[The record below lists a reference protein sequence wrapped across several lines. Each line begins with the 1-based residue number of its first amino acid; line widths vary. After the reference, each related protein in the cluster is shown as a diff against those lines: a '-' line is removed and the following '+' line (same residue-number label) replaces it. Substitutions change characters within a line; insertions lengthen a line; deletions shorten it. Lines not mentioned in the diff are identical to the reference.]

1 MKQVMLGNKI
11 IGENAPAFIIA
22 EMSANHNMEYNRAE
36 AILYAA
42 KEAGVDAVK
51 LQTYTADT
59 ITLNSDKKYFRT
71 RDNSLWSGTTEY
83 KLYEKAYTPW
93 EWQPKLK
100 ELADKIG
107 IILFSSPFDLSS
119 VDFLEEMDV
128 PAYKIAS
135 PEIVDIPLIKK
146 CAQTGKTII
155 ISTGVASIGDIECA
169 VDVCRQEGNQNV
181 ILLKCTAEYP
191 APYSQMNLKTI
202 KNMEETFG
210 CPAGLSDHSLG
221 DEIAIAAVAMGAK
234 VIEKHITLH
243 RADGG
248 VDSAFSMEAEEMKR
262 MVERIRHVEQA
273 MGIVQYEYIGTNNE
287 KKRRGRSLCV
297 SADIKKGERFTEK
310 NIRSVRPGD
319 GLHTKYYFDV
329 LGKRAARDLS
339 FAEPLQMG
347 DVEW

>member
-22 EMSANHNMEYNRAE
+22 EMSANHNMEYSRAE
-36 AILYAA
+36 AILHAA

-155 ISTGVASIGDIECA
+155 ISTGVASIGDLERA
-169 VDVCRQEGNQNV
+169 VDVCRQEGNENV

-287 KKRRGRSLCV
+287 KKRRGRSLFV

-329 LGKRAARDLS
+329 LGKRATRDLS

>member
-22 EMSANHNMEYNRAE
+22 EMSANHNMEYSRAE
-36 AILYAA
+36 AILHAA

-155 ISTGVASIGDIECA
+155 ISTGVASIGDIERA
-169 VDVCRQEGNQNV
+169 VDVCRQEGNENV

-287 KKRRGRSLCV
+287 KKRRGRSLFV

-319 GLHTKYYFDV
+319 GLHTQYYFDV

>member
-22 EMSANHNMEYNRAE
+22 EMSANHNMEYSRAE
-36 AILYAA
+36 AILHAA

-155 ISTGVASIGDIECA
+155 ISTGVASIGDIERA

-287 KKRRGRSLCV
+287 KKRRGRSLFV

>member
-22 EMSANHNMEYNRAE
+22 EMSANHNMEYSRAE
-36 AILYAA
+36 AILHAA

-155 ISTGVASIGDIECA
+155 ISTGVASIGDIERA

-287 KKRRGRSLCV
+287 KKRRGRSLFV

-319 GLHTKYYFDV
+319 GLHTQYYFDV

>member
-22 EMSANHNMEYNRAE
+22 EMSANHNMEYSRAE
-36 AILYAA
+36 AILHAA

-155 ISTGVASIGDIECA
+155 ISTGVASIGDIERA
-169 VDVCRQEGNQNV
+169 VDVCRQEGNENV

-191 APYSQMNLKTI
+191 SPYSQMNLKTI

-273 MGIVQYEYIGTNNE
+273 MGIVKYEYIGTNNE
-287 KKRRGRSLCV
+287 KKRRGRSLFV

-329 LGKRAARDLS
+329 LGKRATRDLS

>member
-22 EMSANHNMEYNRAE
+22 EMSANHNMEYSRAE
-36 AILYAA
+36 AILHAA

-155 ISTGVASIGDIECA
+155 ISTGVASIGDIERA
-169 VDVCRQEGNQNV
+169 VDVCRQEGNENV

-191 APYSQMNLKTI
+191 SPYSQMNLKTI

-262 MVERIRHVEQA
+262 MVERIRHVEEA

-287 KKRRGRSLCV
+287 KKRRGRSLFV

-319 GLHTKYYFDV
+319 GLHTQYYFDV
-329 LGKRAARDLS
+329 LGKRATRDLS

>member
-22 EMSANHNMEYNRAE
+22 EMSANHNMEYSRAE
-36 AILYAA
+36 AILHAA

-155 ISTGVASIGDIECA
+155 ISTGVASIGDIERA
-169 VDVCRQEGNQNV
+169 VDVCRQEGNENV

-191 APYSQMNLKTI
+191 SPYSQMNLKTI

-262 MVERIRHVEQA
+262 MVERIRHVEEA

-287 KKRRGRSLCV
+287 KKRRGRSLFV

-329 LGKRAARDLS
+329 LGKRATRDLS

>member
-22 EMSANHNMEYNRAE
+22 EMSANHNMEYSRAE
-36 AILYAA
+36 AILHAA

-71 RDNSLWSGTTEY
+71 RYNSLWSGTTEY

-155 ISTGVASIGDIECA
+155 ISTGVASIGDIERA

-287 KKRRGRSLCV
+287 KKRRGRSLFV

-319 GLHTKYYFDV
+319 GLHTQYYFDV

>member
-22 EMSANHNMEYNRAE
+22 EMSANHNMEYSRAE
-36 AILYAA
+36 AILHAA
-42 KEAGVDAVK
+42 KEAGVYAVK

-155 ISTGVASIGDIECA
+155 ISTGVASIGDIERA

-287 KKRRGRSLCV
+287 KKRRGRSLFV

>member
-11 IGENAPAFIIA
+11 IGENAPVFIIA
-22 EMSANHNMEYNRAE
+22 EISANHNMEYSRAE
-36 AILYAA
+36 AILHAA

-155 ISTGVASIGDIECA
+155 ISTGVASIGDIERA
-169 VDVCRQEGNQNV
+169 VDVCRQEGNENV

-191 APYSQMNLKTI
+191 SPYSQMNLKTI

-287 KKRRGRSLCV
+287 KKRRGRSLFV

-329 LGKRAARDLS
+329 LGKRATRDLS

>member
-22 EMSANHNMEYNRAE
+22 EMSANHNMEYSRAE
-36 AILYAA
+36 AILHAA

-155 ISTGVASIGDIECA
+155 ISTGVASIGDIERA
-169 VDVCRQEGNQNV
+169 VDVCRQEGNENV

-234 VIEKHITLH
+234 VIEKHIALH

-287 KKRRGRSLCV
+287 KKRRGRSLFV

-329 LGKRAARDLS
+329 LGKRATRDLS

>member
-11 IGENAPAFIIA
+11 IGENASAFIIA
-22 EMSANHNMEYNRAE
+22 EMSANHNMEYSRAE
-36 AILYAA
+36 AILHAA
-42 KEAGVDAVK
+42 KETGVDAVK

-155 ISTGVASIGDIECA
+155 ISTGVASIGDIERA

-234 VIEKHITLH
+234 VIEKHITLR

-287 KKRRGRSLCV
+287 KKRRGRSLFV

-329 LGKRAARDLS
+329 LGKRATRDLS

>member
-22 EMSANHNMEYNRAE
+22 EMSANHNMEYSRAE
-36 AILYAA
+36 AILHAA

-100 ELADKIG
+100 DVADKIG

-155 ISTGVASIGDIECA
+155 ISTGVASIGDIERA

-287 KKRRGRSLCV
+287 KKRRGRSLFV

>member
-22 EMSANHNMEYNRAE
+22 EMSANHNMEYSRAE

-155 ISTGVASIGDIECA
+155 ISTGVASIGDIERA
-169 VDVCRQEGNQNV
+169 VDVCRQEGNENV

-191 APYSQMNLKTI
+191 AQYSQMNLKTI

-234 VIEKHITLH
+234 V
-243 RADGG
+243 
-248 VDSAFSMEAEEMKR
+248 
-262 MVERIRHVEQA
+262 
-273 MGIVQYEYIGTNNE
+273 
-287 KKRRGRSLCV
+287 
-297 SADIKKGERFTEK
+297 
-310 NIRSVRPGD
+310 
-319 GLHTKYYFDV
+319 
-329 LGKRAARDLS
+329 
-339 FAEPLQMG
+339 
-347 DVEW
+347 

>member
-22 EMSANHNMEYNRAE
+22 EMSANHNMEYSRAE
-36 AILYAA
+36 AILHAA

-59 ITLNSDKKYFRT
+59 ITLNSDKKYFQT

-221 DEIAIAAVAMGAK
+221 DEIAIAAVALGAK

-287 KKRRGRSLCV
+287 KKRRGRSLFV

>member
-22 EMSANHNMEYNRAE
+22 EMSANHNMEYSRAE
-36 AILYAA
+36 AILHAA

-155 ISTGVASIGDIECA
+155 ISTGVASIGDIERA

-234 VIEKHITLH
+234 VIEKHITLR

-287 KKRRGRSLCV
+287 KKRRGRSLFV

-319 GLHTKYYFDV
+319 GLHTQYYFDV

>member
-22 EMSANHNMEYNRAE
+22 EMSANHNMEYSRAE
-36 AILYAA
+36 AILHAA

-155 ISTGVASIGDIECA
+155 ISTGVASIGDIERA
-169 VDVCRQEGNQNV
+169 VDVCRQEGNENV

-191 APYSQMNLKTI
+191 SPYSQMNLKTI

-248 VDSAFSMEAEEMKR
+248 VDSAFSLEAEEMKR

-287 KKRRGRSLCV
+287 KKRRGRSLFV

-329 LGKRAARDLS
+329 LGKRATRDLS

>member
-11 IGENAPAFIIA
+11 IGENAPPFIIA
-22 EMSANHNMEYNRAE
+22 EMSANHNMEYSRAE
-36 AILYAA
+36 AILHAA

-155 ISTGVASIGDIECA
+155 ISTGVASIGDIERA
-169 VDVCRQEGNQNV
+169 VDVCRQEGNENV

-287 KKRRGRSLCV
+287 KKRRGRSLFV

-329 LGKRAARDLS
+329 LGKRATRDLS

>member
-11 IGENAPAFIIA
+11 IGEDAPAFIIA
-22 EMSANHNMEYNRAE
+22 EMSANHNMDYNRAE

-59 ITLNSDKKYFRT
+59 ITLNSDKKYFWT

-155 ISTGVASIGDIECA
+155 ISTGVASIGDIERA
-169 VDVCRQEGNQNV
+169 VDVCQQEGNESV

-287 KKRRGRSLCV
+287 KKRRGRSLFV

-319 GLHTKYYFDV
+319 GLHTQYYFDV

>member
-22 EMSANHNMEYNRAE
+22 EMSANHNMEYSRAE
-36 AILYAA
+36 AILHAA

-100 ELADKIG
+100 DVADKIG

-155 ISTGVASIGDIECA
+155 ISTGVASIGDIERA

-287 KKRRGRSLCV
+287 KKRRGRSLFV

-319 GLHTKYYFDV
+319 GLHTQYYFDV

>member
-22 EMSANHNMEYNRAE
+22 EMSANHNMEYSRAE

-155 ISTGVASIGDIECA
+155 ISTGVASIGDIERA

-234 VIEKHITLH
+234 VIEKHITLR

-287 KKRRGRSLCV
+287 KKRRGRSLFV

-329 LGKRAARDLS
+329 LGKRATRDLS

>member
-22 EMSANHNMEYNRAE
+22 EMSANHNMEYSRAE
-36 AILYAA
+36 AILHAA

-59 ITLNSDKKYFRT
+59 ITLNSDKKYFQT

-287 KKRRGRSLCV
+287 KKRRGRSLFV

>member
-22 EMSANHNMEYNRAE
+22 EMSANHNMEYSRAE
-36 AILYAA
+36 AILHAA

-155 ISTGVASIGDIECA
+155 ISTGVASIGDIERA
-169 VDVCRQEGNQNV
+169 VDVCRQEGNENV

-248 VDSAFSMEAEEMKR
+248 VDSAFSMEVEEMKR

-287 KKRRGRSLCV
+287 KKRRGRSLFV

-329 LGKRAARDLS
+329 LGKRATRDLS

>member
-22 EMSANHNMEYNRAE
+22 EMSANHNMEYSRAE
-36 AILYAA
+36 AILHAA

-155 ISTGVASIGDIECA
+155 ISTGVASIGDIERA
-169 VDVCRQEGNQNV
+169 VDVCRQEGNENV

-273 MGIVQYEYIGTNNE
+273 MGIVQYEYSGTNNE
-287 KKRRGRSLCV
+287 KKRRGRSLFV

-329 LGKRAARDLS
+329 LGKRATRDLS

>member
-146 CAQTGKTII
+146 CAQTGKSII
-155 ISTGVASIGDIECA
+155 ISTGVASIGDIERA
-169 VDVCRQEGNQNV
+169 VDVCRQEGNENV

-287 KKRRGRSLCV
+287 KKRRGRSLFV

-319 GLHTKYYFDV
+319 GLHTQYYFDV

>member
-22 EMSANHNMEYNRAE
+22 EMSANHNMEYSRAE
-36 AILYAA
+36 AILHAA

-287 KKRRGRSLCV
+287 KKRRGRSLFV

>member
-22 EMSANHNMEYNRAE
+22 EMSANHNMEYSRAE
-36 AILYAA
+36 AILHAA
-42 KEAGVDAVK
+42 KEVGVDAVK

-155 ISTGVASIGDIECA
+155 ISTGVASIGDIERA
-169 VDVCRQEGNQNV
+169 VDVCRQEGNENV

-287 KKRRGRSLCV
+287 KKRRGRSLFV

-329 LGKRAARDLS
+329 LGKRATRDLS

>member
-22 EMSANHNMEYNRAE
+22 EMSANHNMEYSRAE
-36 AILYAA
+36 AILHAA

-135 PEIVDIPLIKK
+135 PEIVDIPLIEK

-155 ISTGVASIGDIECA
+155 ISTGVASIGDIERA

-234 VIEKHITLH
+234 VIEKHITLR

-287 KKRRGRSLCV
+287 KKRRGRSLFV

-329 LGKRAARDLS
+329 LGKRATRDLS

>member
-22 EMSANHNMEYNRAE
+22 EMSANHNMEYSRAE
-36 AILYAA
+36 AILHAA

-155 ISTGVASIGDIECA
+155 ISTGVASIGDIERA

-248 VDSAFSMEAEEMKR
+248 VDSSFSMEAEEMKR

-287 KKRRGRSLCV
+287 KKRRGRSLFV

>member
-22 EMSANHNMEYNRAE
+22 EMSANHNMEYSRAE
-36 AILYAA
+36 AILHAA

-155 ISTGVASIGDIECA
+155 ISTGVASIGDIERA
-169 VDVCRQEGNQNV
+169 VDVCRQEGNENV

-191 APYSQMNLKTI
+191 SPYSQMNLKTI
-202 KNMEETFG
+202 KNMKETFG

-287 KKRRGRSLCV
+287 KKRRGRSLFV

-329 LGKRAARDLS
+329 LGKRATRDLS

>member
-1 MKQVMLGNKI
+1 MKDV
-11 IGENAPAFIIA
+11 
-22 EMSANHNMEYNRAE
+22 
-36 AILYAA
+36 
-42 KEAGVDAVK
+42 
-51 LQTYTADT
+51 
-59 ITLNSDKKYFRT
+59 
-71 RDNSLWSGTTEY
+71 
-83 KLYEKAYTPW
+83 
-93 EWQPKLK
+93 
-100 ELADKIG
+100 ADKIG

-155 ISTGVASIGDIECA
+155 ISTGVASIGDIERA

-234 VIEKHITLH
+234 VIEKHITLR

-287 KKRRGRSLCV
+287 KKRRGRSLFV

-319 GLHTKYYFDV
+319 GLHTQYYFDV

>member
-22 EMSANHNMEYNRAE
+22 EMSANHNMEYSRAE
-36 AILYAA
+36 AILHAA

-155 ISTGVASIGDIECA
+155 ISTGVASIGDIERA
-169 VDVCRQEGNQNV
+169 VDVCRQEGNENV

-287 KKRRGRSLCV
+287 KKRRGRSLFV
-297 SADIKKGERFTEK
+297 SADIKKGEKFTEK

>member
-1 MKQVMLGNKI
+1 MKQIMLGNKI

-22 EMSANHNMEYNRAE
+22 EMSANHNMEYSRAE
-36 AILYAA
+36 AILHAA

-155 ISTGVASIGDIECA
+155 ISTGVASIGDIERA
-169 VDVCRQEGNQNV
+169 VDVCRQEGNENV

-287 KKRRGRSLCV
+287 KKRRGRSLFV

-329 LGKRAARDLS
+329 LGKRATRDLS

>member
-22 EMSANHNMEYNRAE
+22 EMSANHNMEYSRAE

-100 ELADKIG
+100 DVADKIG

-155 ISTGVASIGDIECA
+155 ISTGVASIGDIESA
-169 VDVCRQEGNQNV
+169 VDVCRQEGNENV

-287 KKRRGRSLCV
+287 KKRRGRSLFV

-319 GLHTKYYFDV
+319 GLHTQYYFDV

>member
-22 EMSANHNMEYNRAE
+22 EMSANHNMEYSRAE
-36 AILYAA
+36 AILHAA

-155 ISTGVASIGDIECA
+155 ISTGVASIGDIERA
-169 VDVCRQEGNQNV
+169 VDVCRQEGNENV

-191 APYSQMNLKTI
+191 SPYSQMNLKTI

-287 KKRRGRSLCV
+287 KKRRGRSLFV

-329 LGKRAARDLS
+329 LGKRATRDLS

>member
-22 EMSANHNMEYNRAE
+22 EMSANHNMEYSRAE

-155 ISTGVASIGDIECA
+155 ISTGVASIGDIERA

-287 KKRRGRSLCV
+287 KKRRGRSLFV

-319 GLHTKYYFDV
+319 GLHTQYYFDV

>member
-22 EMSANHNMEYNRAE
+22 EMSANHNMEYSRAE
-36 AILYAA
+36 AILHAA

-155 ISTGVASIGDIECA
+155 ISTGVASIGDIERA
-169 VDVCRQEGNQNV
+169 VDVCRQEGNENV

-234 VIEKHITLH
+234 VIEKHITLR

-287 KKRRGRSLCV
+287 KKRRGRSLFV

-329 LGKRAARDLS
+329 LGKRATRDLS

>member
-22 EMSANHNMEYNRAE
+22 EMSANHNMEYSRAE

-100 ELADKIG
+100 DVADKIG

-155 ISTGVASIGDIECA
+155 ISTGVASIGDIERA

-234 VIEKHITLH
+234 VIEKHITLR

-287 KKRRGRSLCV
+287 KKRRGRSLFV

-319 GLHTKYYFDV
+319 GLHTQYYFDV

>member
-22 EMSANHNMEYNRAE
+22 EMSANHNMEYSRAE
-36 AILYAA
+36 AILHAA

-135 PEIVDIPLIKK
+135 PEIVDIPLIEK

-155 ISTGVASIGDIECA
+155 ISTGVASIGDIERA

-234 VIEKHITLH
+234 VIEKHITLR

-262 MVERIRHVEQA
+262 MVERISHVEQA

-287 KKRRGRSLCV
+287 KKRRGRSLFV

-329 LGKRAARDLS
+329 LGKRATRDLS

>member
-22 EMSANHNMEYNRAE
+22 EMSANHNMEYSRAE
-36 AILYAA
+36 AILHAA

-155 ISTGVASIGDIECA
+155 ISTGVASIGDIERA

-234 VIEKHITLH
+234 VIEKHITLR

-287 KKRRGRSLCV
+287 KKRRGRSLFV

-329 LGKRAARDLS
+329 LGKRATRDLS